1 MTYTLAALQFASY
14 RQQNLAMSSF
24 EAETYAAVGAGKEA
38 VHLARLLLSMNESS
52 AVPVLLL
59 GDNKPSVTVHH
70 NLEDAKRG
78 KALDIR
84 SHYLRHLI
92 ASRQVD
98 YRHIPG
104 SENPADTMTKQEHF
118 PAFQRMR
125 SRMNIR

>member
-1 MTYTLAALQFASY
+1 MANANAHFDPKVLGFLHDTSNVTPHRDSGNARALEKSDA
-14 RQQNLAMSSF
+14 
-24 EAETYAAVGAGKEA
+24 T
-38 VHLARLLLSMNESS
+38 
-52 AVPVLLL
+52 PVLLL

-104 SENPADTMTKQEHF
+104 SENPADVMTKQEHF